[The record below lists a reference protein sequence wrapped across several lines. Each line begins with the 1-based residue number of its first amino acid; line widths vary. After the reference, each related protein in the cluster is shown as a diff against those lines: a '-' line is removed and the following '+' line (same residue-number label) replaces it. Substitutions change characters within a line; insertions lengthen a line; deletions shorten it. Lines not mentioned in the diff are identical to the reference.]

1 MSRADEAS
9 NPLTTDRCHTLL
21 YAMAT
26 TITTREF
33 IRHFAR
39 MKKAAAN
46 GEEVIVRDRQDQT
59 FVFRANGAG
68 PSLGNQLADLR
79 GSLHTGRRVKTLDG
93 FGRNRT

>member
-1 MSRADEAS
+1 M
-9 NPLTTDRCHTLL
+9 LTAIQIVLA
-21 YAMAT
+21 AMALSSG
-26 TITTREF
+26 
-33 IRHFAR
+33 
-39 MKKAAAN
+39 AASATAN